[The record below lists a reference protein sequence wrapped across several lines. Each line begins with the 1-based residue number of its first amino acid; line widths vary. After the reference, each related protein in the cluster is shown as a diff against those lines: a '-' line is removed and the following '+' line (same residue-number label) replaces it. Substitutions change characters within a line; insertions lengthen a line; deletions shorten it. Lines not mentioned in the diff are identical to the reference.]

1 MHTLISSNLHHI
13 SFDSFTREFLTL
25 EEMERQ
31 WEDLKFPNLRDFQR
45 RRKPFTVNVEG
56 IVGTGKSTFL
66 RYFRVSQNYTFLT

>member
-1 MHTLISSNLHHI
+1 
-13 SFDSFTREFLTL
+13 
-25 EEMERQ
+25 MERQ